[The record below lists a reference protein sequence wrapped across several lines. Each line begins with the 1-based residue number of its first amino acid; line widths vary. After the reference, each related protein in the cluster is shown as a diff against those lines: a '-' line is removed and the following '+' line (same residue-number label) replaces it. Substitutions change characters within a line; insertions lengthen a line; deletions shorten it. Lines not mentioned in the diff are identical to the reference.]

1 LQTRRVRAHQETLT
15 VRTSGRRLYEITHD
29 VAAAVE
35 RSGVTTGLCVVFST
49 HTSAS
54 LLIQE
59 NAAPEVESDLLAFLD
74 RLAPEGAGYAH
85 DDEGPDDM
93 PSHIKAALGRT
104 SETIPIVKGRLALG
118 TWQGIFLAEHRS
130 RPHARR
136 LVVHVTGD

>member
-1 LQTRRVRAHQETLT
+1 MPARQETLE
-15 VRTSGRRLYEITHD
+15 VRTSGRRLYDVTRE
-29 VAAAVE
+29 VAAVVARAGVE
-35 RSGVTTGLCVVFST
+35 TGLCVVFST
-49 HTSAS
+49 HTSAG

-59 NAAPEVESDLLAFLD
+59 NAAPEVQSDLLAFLD
-74 RLAPEGAGYAH
+74 RLVPQDAGWTH

-93 PSHIKAALGRT
+93 PSHVKAALGRT
-104 SETIPIVKGRLALG
+104 SETIPIAKGRLALG